1 MSLSFFVL
9 LDFGCL
15 FRFFHFTWVAIRLKN
30 EHVNKVNN
38 CVIIIIIIIIII
50 RMSGGGGGIS
60 SSSSSSSSSRRMVI
74 VCKLSGAEINLL
86 GMCVCVCV
94 CT

>member
-9 LDFGCL
+9 LDFACL

-38 CVIIIIIIIIII
+38 CVIIIIIII
-50 RMSGGGGGIS
+50 RMSGGGGGGI
-60 SSSSSSSSSRRMVI
+60 SSSSSSSRRMVI

-94 CT
+94 CVCVCM